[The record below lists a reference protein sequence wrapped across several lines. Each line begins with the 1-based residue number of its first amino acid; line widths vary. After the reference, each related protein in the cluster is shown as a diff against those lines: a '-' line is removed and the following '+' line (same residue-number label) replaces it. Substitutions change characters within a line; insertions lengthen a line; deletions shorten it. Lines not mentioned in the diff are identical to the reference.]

1 MVNVKVWMAS
11 PFHYIPL
18 FFFWVAKLCLY
29 KVLDCIKLEQVTL
42 KTCSENGCRRNIY
55 RILFLL
61 AVCSTCLSLHLLKKI
76 LNASKMIGNVI
87 FNT

>member
-29 KVLDCIKLEQVTL
+29 KVLDCISQYFRKNAMFTIILEQI
-42 KTCSENGCRRNIY
+42 SSDRSY
-55 RILFLL
+55 WLL
-61 AVCSTCLSLHLLKKI
+61 QVGK
-76 LNASKMIGNVI
+76 
-87 FNT
+87 